1 MVVEQLFFLGVTKV
15 KKKRID
21 YFFLGSIAQNA
32 IFQIR
37 SALLNITKGSANL
50 VSINVVVCWCFGI
63 AQQLMQIGGS
73 ILLCTPGQI
82 PMIFEVMMLHWE
94 LFISNGVGKIAA
106 QLAIKR

>member
-1 MVVEQLFFLGVTKV
+1 MVVVVVEQLFFLGVTKV

-50 VSINVVVCWCFGI
+50 VSINVVVCCCFGI

-73 ILLCTPGQI
+73 ILYVPQDKY
-82 PMIFEVMMLHWE
+82 P
-94 LFISNGVGKIAA
+94 
-106 QLAIKR
+106 